1 MSGTEM
7 KLKRQAMIVAAT
19 AVFGLCG
26 IVVAQN
32 AAATQS
38 TMLPPAVDQAPA
50 AATMP
55 TSAPSVAIDPS
66 TPRGALKSLINAMET
81 GDGDKLRSLIATTN
95 PSEDKMVSAM
105 AEMSQAQKKFRDA
118 ASSAFGNDATQLTGD
133 TSSASAEGMSKIDA
147 AKETING
154 DSAIVDSGP
163 KSGTPPLTLTKS
175 GGTWK
180 IPIQQLSRGI
190 DADSINQRLGDLSM
204 MTGLI
209 NESATEIGKG
219 TYKTPQE
226 AGKAI
231 QAKMMTYA
239 MQRSAAASQPTTAPA
254 GTPAGAPAPTGGG
267 GM

>member
-1 MSGTEM
+1 MSGSDT
-7 KLKRQAMIVAAT
+7 KLNRRALVLGAAAIVG
-19 AVFGLCG
+19 FCG
-26 IVVAQN
+26 IANAQN
-32 AAATQS
+32 APATQS
-38 TMLPPAVDQAPA
+38 TMLPPAAEQALA
-50 AATMP
+50 TTMP
-55 TSAPSVAIDPS
+55 TSAPSVPVDPS

-95 PSEDKMVSAM
+95 PSEDKMVTAM
-105 AEMSQAQKKFRDA
+105 ANMSMAQKKFRDA
-118 ASSAFGNDATQLTGD
+118 ASAAFGNDAKQLTGD
-133 TSSASAEGMSKIDA
+133 TTAASAEGMSKVDS

-154 DSAIVDSGP
+154 DSATVDSGP
-163 KSGTPPLTLTKS
+163 ESGTPPLTLNKS
-175 GGTWK
+175 GSTWK

-190 DADSINQRLGDLSM
+190 DAASINQRLGDLSM

-209 NESATEIGKG
+209 NDSATEIGKG

-239 MQRSAAASQPTTAPA
+239 MQRSAAASQPTTAPSD
-254 GTPAGAPAPTGGG
+254 APAPTGAG